1 MNPLSTSIDPEL
13 TKAMR
18 ALKLGKLLDVL
29 PQRLRQA
36 REQSLDPEHWLL
48 LLLGDEVER
57 RRQAAV
63 RLRAD
68 RAGMAPELVLE
79 AWMRRPELR
88 YDAALL
94 DRLTTM
100 RFVQE
105 HHHVCIQGP
114 VGVGKTM
121 LAHGLGHAA
130 VVRGMTVHCTT
141 ADAMF
146 TELRAS
152 RLDQSHSQLMRRL
165 CSVQLLIID
174 DLGLRPLTEVE
185 SRDLGDIVFERHR
198 KASMIVTS
206 NREPA
211 EWLPLLSDRLLAE
224 AIVDRFSNNA
234 FDLVIDGP
242 SYRRNQKP
250 GAEPA

>member
-1 MNPLSTSIDPEL
+1 MSPLYPSIDPEL
-13 TKAMR
+13 VKVLR
-18 ALKLGKLLDVL
+18 ALKLGRLLDVL

-36 REQSLDPEHWLL
+36 REDGLDPEHWLL

-63 RLRAD
+63 QLRAA

-79 AWMRRPELR
+79 AWKRRPELR
-88 YDAALL
+88 YDASLL
-94 DRLTTM
+94 DRLMTM
-100 RFVQE
+100 RFVE
-105 HHHVCIQGP
+105 DHHHVCIQGP

-130 VVRGMTVHCTT
+130 IARGVTVHCTT
-141 ADAMF
+141 ADVMF
-146 TELRAS
+146 AELRAS
-152 RLDQSHSQLMRRL
+152 RLDQSHSQMMRRL
-165 CSVQLLIID
+165 CSVQLLIVD
-174 DLGLRPLTEVE
+174 DLGLRALTEVE

-198 KASMIVTS
+198 KGSMIVTS

-224 AIVDRFSNNA
+224 AVVDRFSNNA

-250 GAEPA
+250 GLQPS